1 MSDPDWLDGNA
12 LAGTFHQ
19 WFGTEMTDAP
29 RGCQTCGAIRPVGAH
44 RLYRGAGLVLRCP
57 VCADV
62 ALQIT
67 ALPDRQVVRLI
78 GTWCFEIAS
87 FPDPPEAAR
96 RTEDTA

>member
-1 MSDPDWLDGNA
+1 MSDAPWLDGNA

-19 WFGTEMTDAP
+19 WFGAELTDAP
-29 RGCQTCGAIRPVGAH
+29 RKCQSCGAVRAVGAH

-67 ALPDRQVVRLI
+67 SLPDRQVVRFA
-78 GTWCFEIAS
+78 GTWCFEIV
-87 FPDPPEAAR
+87 
-96 RTEDTA
+96 EDSQS